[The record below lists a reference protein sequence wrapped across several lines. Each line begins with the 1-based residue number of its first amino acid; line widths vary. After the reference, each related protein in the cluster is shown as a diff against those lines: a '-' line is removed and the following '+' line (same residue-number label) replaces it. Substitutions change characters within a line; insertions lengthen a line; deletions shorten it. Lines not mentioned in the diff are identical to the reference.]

1 MLNSKKIKSASI
13 WSLLETI
20 TATGLGIFSIIFLAK
35 LLTPED
41 YGMIATAQFI
51 SGFIQIILSLGL
63 NEVIVQKKDLKENE
77 IQTFWIATIGISFL
91 AFLITMVIS
100 FIFYTNNQLIISKI
114 LIFEGINN
122 VLIILA
128 IVPTALL
135 MRNLEMKSFFFRNIF
150 SRIVFFIIAIP
161 LALNE
166 FGLWSIVYANLA
178 QTLTSF
184 ILLFL
189 VTKKLI
195 PKKLFFDKSFF
206 IESMRFGFFVMLES
220 LLWSFLSRVLGLLIA
235 IFHGTTALG
244 LYNMATRLTDT
255 ILNILNSSITRIT
268 LPIFSSVQDN
278 KEKLLFAFQS
288 STYYFNILSMPIFF
302 GMALTA
308 NYWIPLILGEKW
320 NDVIPLIQIISTMY
334 GIMYSRMFVGIAI
347 KALGRSKEFLY
358 LSFIAAIIT
367 LFAVFLTK
375 NTNLSTMLLA
385 LAIPRILITIP
396 LGIFL
401 MKKICKFSIIE
412 QIVPLKMPILL
423 GTLVVMNVV
432 FIQVFFYKANLLISF
447 VVQIGLSL
455 VIFLI
460 FNLILFK
467 LNRLKWK

>member
-235 IFHGTTALG
+235 IFHGTTSLG

-385 LAIPRILITIP
+385 LAIPRIFITIP

-423 GTLVVMNVV
+423 GALVVMNVV
-432 FIQVFFYKANLLISF
+432 FIQVFYKANLLISL